1 MRRLARADPVPRP
14 RPAVYVV
21 GFIHA
26 TMAFILPIA
35 IIVKIKALSH

>member
-26 TMAFILPIA
+26 LVAFILLVA